1 MLDSWEVRRQSVSN
15 SAESVNDLVKQAL
28 AVDVD
33 NDDVHVASIDCGPW
47 A

>member
-1 MLDSWEVRRQSVSN
+1 MLDSRKVRRQSVSN
-15 SAESVNDLVKQAL
+15 RAESVNDLVKQSL

-33 NDDVHVASIDCGPW
+33 NDHVHVASIDCGPW